1 MYSKPMNVNKLVK
14 RIFKIYTKGL
24 ICGLLLFL
32 TQINAQQA
40 PHYAQ
45 YFYNMQVLNPAFVG
59 AKSDF
64 NAALLTR
71 AQWIN
76 IEGAPETTTFS
87 ANTRINSGFGFGGTV
102 ISDKIGLVDNT
113 SLNVDISYTIPTS
126 QVGRLSFGVKTGIS
140 FFNNDLASG
149 ITVDNEVYAS
159 TSGQYGN
166 LGFGMLYTTDQFYVG
181 LSVQNLFKS
190 PVFTLQDDIQTVRGL
205 ERGNYF
211 LTAGMPIQISKFSEI
226 VFLPS
231 TMIKF
236 TPTLPISVDVNANFI
251 FNNSFDVG
259 VSYRYQN
266 SYSAMVG
273 ILISDAFRVGYA
285 YENYLSAIGQNL
297 NSHELILRIDLNFER
312 NKRWLFLNCCNF

>member
-1 MYSKPMNVNKLVK
+1 MRLKVRVNNLVPIK
-14 RIFKIYTKGL
+14 STVGFVFM
-24 ICGLLLFL
+24 LFSFVV
-32 TQINAQQA
+32 TAQQA

-59 AKSDF
+59 SKSDF

-71 AQWIN
+71 TQWIN

-113 SLNVDISYTIPTS
+113 DLNIDVSYTIPTS
-126 QVGRLSFGVKTGIS
+126 QFGRLSFGVKTGIA

-159 TSGQYGN
+159 TTGQYGN
-166 LGFGMLYTTDQFYVG
+166 LGFGMLYTTDKFYVG
-181 LSVQNLFKS
+181 LSVQNLFES
-190 PVFTLQDDIQTVRGL
+190 PVFRLQEDIQTVRGL

-211 LTAGMPIQISKFSEI
+211 LTAGMPIQISKFNNI

-231 TMIKF
+231 TMLKF
-236 TPTLPISVDVNANFI
+236 NPTLPVSIDLNANFI
-251 FNNSFDVG
+251 FDDIFDVG
-259 VSYRYQN
+259 LSYRYQN
-266 SYSAMVG
+266 SYSGMVG
-273 ILISDAFRVGYA
+273 VLISERFRVGYA
-285 YENYLSAIGQNL
+285 YENYLSSIGQNL
-297 NSHELILRIDLNFER
+297 SSHELILRVDLNFKR